1 VLANGGLI
9 HSDITVSVFFLQTLY
24 TGWRWLNQP
33 GPLRLV
39 VFGASLGLAVI
50 SKLSGLLLLG
60 SVGVLFLAVGLRLRP
75 DRPSLPYV
83 GPDALG
89 RRVAWALCSGLAALG
104 IVLVVVW
111 IGYGGSF
118 RIATLDTGPWA
129 GIPLPSYLLALAFD
143 QAANEGGRDL
153 YLLGEIASGG
163 WWYYFPV
170 AFAVKAPLAISALFV
185 LALAAPGLRP
195 SRLGW
200 WLAIPAAIYLA
211 IAMFWLDIT
220 LGLRYLLPLFPLL
233 YVFIATQLV
242 PLGSGARRNAVVLLC
257 SWLAVASLWIHP
269 HYLAYFNEAVG
280 GPAGGHRVLLESNL
294 DWGQDLGTL
303 ADFLAERGNPP
314 VQLAYFGPE
323 KPAEHGIRSRP
334 LQGCRPVS
342 GLIAISANVREGL
355 YRPHGGFGRRPKAG
369 CYDWL
374 SEHEP
379 IAQPGYSIYV
389 YDIPAAERA
398 PGP

>member
-1 VLANGGLI
+1 M
-9 HSDITVSVFFLQTLY
+9 
-24 TGWRWLNQP
+24 
-33 GPLRLV
+33 
-39 VFGASLGLAVI
+39 I

-60 SVGVLFLAVGLRLRP
+60 STGLLFLAVGLRLRP
-75 DRPSLPYV
+75 ERPSLPCV

-89 RRVAWALCSGLAALG
+89 RRLVWALGSGLAVLA
-104 IVLVVVW
+104 VALVVVW

-118 RIATLDTGPWA
+118 RITTLDTGPWA
-129 GIPLPSYLLALAFD
+129 GIPLPSYLLALFFD

-170 AFAVKAPLAISALFV
+170 AFAVKVPLAISALFV
-185 LALAAPGLRP
+185 LALAAPALRP

-200 WLAIPAAIYLA
+200 WLAIPTAVYLA

-233 YVFIATQLV
+233 YVFIATQLA
-242 PLGSGARRNAVVLLC
+242 PLGGGARRNSVAFLC
-257 SWLAVASLWIHP
+257 SWLAAASLWIHP

-303 ADFLAERGNPP
+303 ADFLAQRGNPP
-314 VQLAYFGPE
+314 VHLAYFGPE
-323 KPAEHGIRSRP
+323 KPADHGIRGRP

-342 GLIAISANVREGL
+342 GLVAISANVREGL
-355 YRPHGGFGRRPKAG
+355 YRPQGGFGRRPKAG

-374 SEHEP
+374 SDHEP
-379 IAQPGYSIYV
+379 IARPGYSIYV
-389 YDIPAAERA
+389 YDIPTAERA
-398 PGP
+398 PSP